1 VKKASRVAADSLNE
15 ILNVAIPK
23 WAKLT
28 GTKLGTNK
36 FTFTIGS
43 NSEFQDY
50 DLTKYVEDLN
60 ESRTIDMSGTT
71 AILLLRGLF
80 EAYVEEKSVK
90 LHTLLYAPD
99 SVDTSIGK
107 IREFHELISQAP
119 CQEAVTA
126 FKETLRAAAVHY
138 GYDLGKLKEHLEDE
152 RALGQLRLAASRSLD
167 KLAVH
172 QFAQGPRDPKPLQ
185 YNREIFEFSSI
196 NSFIYALR
204 RQMVSGITMAL
215 IRTSN
220 DEDEDAV
227 YKAYFVLGL
236 RNGETITVLTDFEE
250 GEHPEYHNVTRRPD
264 RRLDERARQH
274 WFPYRLLAEDPVKH
288 KQLKDKTAIV
298 KIDAKATPIDEI
310 PNLEPSEF
318 IWLVLLFDLVAAKF
332 DRDDYKTREL
342 SYTGEMVVTPHAL
355 VETTSAIVALGQYKP
370 LILPK
375 LTVTT
380 ATPDLAGNKTPLGH
394 NAWLEDRYR
403 DRVPEVLL
411 DVVGARRALEAG
423 KEAGK
428 LLPGG
433 VKGERLPALRQ
444 QPGVITWGGSDMRL
458 AELAPMALDPTSFGT
473 RETIE
478 KNRAW
483 YARQNLV
490 KGVQRLATAEFAA
503 KYKLIVAWYRA
514 RIERNM
520 PFIWKAVATGQLI
533 APVTEWMS
541 REDHGFPSEDKL
553 RWKERNI
560 LSQKQA
566 PKYNPF
572 YTPRQSISFGGW
584 DKDKNH
590 NVCALD
596 PPTRATVF
604 TNISPDNPRALA
616 LLMGISEKKLPWP
629 LQHWTTREPYT
640 GNSILDRIDPQDS
653 RLDDPWRHLDLSLTI
668 TLSKRAY
675 NRLRKEHDLPSAEPK
690 DSETDT
696 DE

>member
-1 VKKASRVAADSLNE
+1 MSNDLNQ
-15 ILNVAIPK
+15 ILNDAIPR

-36 FTFTIGS
+36 HTFTIGS
-43 NSEFQDY
+43 DSEFQSY

-60 ESRTIDMSGTT
+60 ESRTIDMAGTT

-90 LHTLLYAPD
+90 LHTLLYAPSSID
-99 SVDTSIGK
+99 GSIGK
-107 IREFHELISQAP
+107 LREFHELITRPA
-119 CQEAVTA
+119 CDEAVTA

-138 GYDLGKLKEHLEDE
+138 GYDLGKLKKHLEDE
-152 RALGQLRLAASRSLD
+152 RALGQLRLAASRSLG

-172 QFAQGPRDPKPLQ
+172 QFAQGPRGEKPLQ

-204 RQMVSGITMAL
+204 RQMVSGITMAV
-215 IRTSN
+215 IRAST
-220 DEDEDAV
+220 DEDSV

-236 RNGETITVLTDFEE
+236 RNVETITVLTDFEE

-298 KIDAKATPIDEI
+298 KIDAKATPIEEI
-310 PNLEPSEF
+310 TNLEPSEF
-318 IWLVLLFDLVAAKF
+318 IWLTLLFDLAAAKF
-332 DRDDYKTREL
+332 DRDDYKTEEL

-355 VETTSAIVALGQYKP
+355 VETTSALVALGQYKP

-380 ATPDLAGNKTPLGH
+380 ATPELAGNRAPLGH

-411 DVVGARRALEAG
+411 DVVGRRRALEAG
-423 KEAGK
+423 KEAAK

-433 VKGERLPALRQ
+433 VKGGSLPEIRQ
-444 QPGVITWGGSDMRL
+444 QPGVIGWGSDLRL
-458 AELAPMALDPTSFGT
+458 VELAPMALDPTSFGT

-483 YARQNLV
+483 YARQNLI

-503 KYKLIVAWYRA
+503 KYKMIVAWYRA

-520 PFIWKAVATGQLI
+520 AFIWKAVATGELI

-541 REDHGFPSEDKL
+541 REDHGFPSKDKL

-566 PKYNPF
+566 PKYNPL
-572 YTPRQSISFGGW
+572 YRGRKSIEWGGW
-584 DKDKNH
+584 DYDKNY

-604 TNISPDNPRALA
+604 TSISPDNPRALA
-616 LLMGISEKKLPWP
+616 LLMGIPEKKLPWP

-653 RLDDPWRHLDLSLTI
+653 RLDDPWRHLDLSLAI

-675 NRLRKEHDLPSAEPK
+675 NGLRKEHDLPPNDDLKE
-690 DSETDT
+690 DRR
-696 DE
+696 